1 MLRQHTPKRTTL
13 MTQENLEH
21 NKQHYYWLDLL
32 RFASALLVVI
42 CHYRGNFF
50 VEYGLLSNDDK
61 NIFTQIFY
69 FIGRLG
75 NEPVVVFF
83 VLSGFLVGGR
93 AMQRILNN
101 DIDVKSYLIDR
112 FIRIMLPLLATL
124 LFMVVIAII
133 LGNTIPLK
141 DILGSLFSLQG
152 ILTGSGGNAPLWS
165 LAYEVWFYV
174 FIGCLMIICRGKN
187 KKNILIAFFVLTI
200 CISIFNKLET
210 RYLLILLM
218 GTFAFFLPREN
229 IKYLKSKI
237 FILLILLGCSF
248 ILSQLTSETRSLNL
262 STFSFL
268 EHKQISVF
276 LAFIAV
282 LLVHHIIVAKP
293 QKRIWANVESVSAKF
308 SDFSYTLYL
317 THYPLMYLLAYFGFP
332 KSKQIDTISILHFI
346 VEILISL
353 VVAYLIYLVSEKQTP
368 TVKKYIKRQLTKQ

>member
-1 MLRQHTPKRTTL
+1 
-13 MTQENLEH
+13 MTQVNLVH

-32 RFASALLVVI
+32 RFASALLVVM

-50 VEYGLLSNDDK
+50 IEYSLLSVEDK

-69 FIGRLG
+69 FIGKLG

-83 VLSGFLVGGR
+83 VLSGFLVGGK

-101 DIDVKSYLIDR
+101 EIDVKSFFLDR
-112 FIRIMLPLLATL
+112 FTRIMLPLLAALVLMIT
-124 LFMVVIAII
+124 IAII
-133 LGNTIPLK
+133 LGDPIPFK

-152 ILTGSGGNAPLWS
+152 ILTGFGGNTPLWS
-165 LAYEVWFYV
+165 LAYEVWFYI

-187 KKNILIAFFVLTI
+187 KNNIIIAFFVLTI
-200 CISIFNKLET
+200 CISIFTKLET
-210 RYLLILLM
+210 RYFLILFL
-218 GTFAFFLPREN
+218 GTFAFLLPRDN

-248 ILSQLTSETRSLNL
+248 VLSQLTSGIRSLNF

-282 LLVHHIIVAKP
+282 LLVHHLIVAKP
-293 QKRIWANVESVSAKF
+293 HKRIWADVERVSIKF
-308 SDFSYTLYL
+308 SNFSYTLYL
-317 THYPLMYLLAYFGFP
+317 THYPLMTLLAHLGFP
-332 KSKQIDTISILHFI
+332 KSKQINMTSILYYI
-346 VEILISL
+346 IEILISL